1 MLPRGL
7 LAIATFAGV
16 AVGISLVGGLIMF
29 FWLGVFGLDYPPKGI
44 QRLFGIT
51 WAFAIIII
59 GTKMALQAMEPKA
72 DETSYG
78 TEGEQS
84 ALKKDLWGNP
94 KDFIIRL

>member
-1 MLPRGL
+1 MLPRAL

-51 WAFAIIII
+51 WAFAIIIV
-59 GTKMALQAMEPKA
+59 GTRMALKTLESKP
-72 DETSYG
+72 E
-78 TEGEQS
+78 ENEV
-84 ALKKDLWGNP
+84 
-94 KDFIIRL
+94 